1 MRIRWTRRADCDLNS
16 VADYIA
22 DDNPQAAARVVLRI
36 VEAVGH
42 LSEHPHLGRPGR
54 VPDTREL
61 VVKDTP
67 YVVPYRVRGGELEIL
82 RVLHG
87 SMRWP
92 ESL

>member
-1 MRIRWTRRADCDLNS
+1 MRIRWTRRADCDLDS

-36 VEAVGH
+36 VEAVGY
-42 LSEHPHLGRPGR
+42 LSEHPHIGRPGR

-61 VVKDTP
+61 VVTGTP
-67 YVVPYRVRGGELEIL
+67 YVVPYRVRGGVLEIL